1 MITLAIEFRT
11 GFLGF
16 NKDDVLNYVHLKDR
30 ELKALSSELKTKI
43 AELEARLERLK
54 EEHLSDVSTIEKLS
68 KENVELNIKAAEY
81 DRKTA
86 EIDAMSANIGKLYL
100 VSKSTAKTIV
110 ANAEE
115 SSKAVEAQTEK
126 SIENIETTQASLK
139 DLAEEILSASQ
150 SFVSRIGEFN
160 RSLESAK
167 TKVGENKN
175 NSATV
180 SEEFAELYAK
190 LG

>member
-1 MITLAIEFRT
+1 MAIEFRT

-30 ELKALSSELKTKI
+30 ELKALASELNAKI
-43 AELEARLERLK
+43 KELEERLEVLK
-54 EEHLSDVSTIEKLS
+54 KEHLSDVSTIDKLS
-68 KENVELNIKAAEY
+68 KENAELNIKASEY

-110 ANAEE
+110 NSAEE
-115 SSKAVEAQTEK
+115 NSKAVEAQTAK
-126 SIENIETTQASLK
+126 SIENIEITQASLK

-150 SFVSRIGEFN
+150 NFVSRIGEFN
-160 RSLESAK
+160 RSLES
-167 TKVGENKN
+167 TKSKVDENKQGA
-175 NSATV
+175 SAV